1 MNRFKKPAM
10 PGAHA
15 RTTKPAILPFHG
27 LAISPAIGLTAQA
40 DQKGESRAM
49 TTSEEFDFIIVGAGS
64 AGCVLANR
72 LSADP
77 KNRVLL
83 LEAGGNDTDPWIHI
97 PAGFYRNI
105 YNPKVAWHYETEPV
119 PEMHNRR
126 ISWPRGKTLGGSSSI
141 NGLIYIR
148 GQSQDFDLWRQLGN
162 AGWSYDD
169 VLPYFRKAEDQEDG
183 ANPFHGTGGPLGVSS
198 LRTPHPLHDAF
209 IQAAQEAGYPYNSDF
224 NGVVQEGVGPLQLTV
239 KGRRRCSTA
248 VGYLNPAKHRPN
260 LKIEVRALTHTVL
273 MEGKRAVGVRYQQNG
288 VMHDAKARR
297 EVLLCGG
304 AINSPQL
311 LQLSGIGPGGL
322 LRSIGIPV
330 VHDLPGVGE
339 NLQDHIGGRMIYRC
353 VEGTVTMNEIYHSWT
368 RRLIAGAEWI
378 FARKGPLMT
387 GAGPIGLFVKTRP
400 ELDSPDV
407 QYQFLAGSAPKT
419 GDPMHPF
426 PACTL
431 VAIPC
436 RPESRGWLRIT
447 TSDPTRPPAM
457 QPNYLSTQ
465 RDRDTIVA
473 ALRVTRTIFA
483 TDSMRHWVTDELM
496 PGAQAETDE
505 ALLEHV
511 RATAGTTFHQTSTCM
526 MGPGPK
532 SVVDTE
538 LRVKGIEG
546 LRVIDA
552 AIMPTVVSG
561 NTNATVIMIAEKG
574 ADMILN
580 NAPSQQMA
588 A

>member
-1 MNRFKKPAM
+1 
-10 PGAHA
+10 
-15 RTTKPAILPFHG
+15 
-27 LAISPAIGLTAQA
+27 
-40 DQKGESRAM
+40 M
-49 TTSEEFDFIIVGAGS
+49 TTNEEYDYIIVGAGS

-72 LSADP
+72 LSANP
-77 KNRVLL
+77 TNRVLL
-83 LEAGGNDTDPWIHI
+83 LEAGGNDVDPWIHI

-105 YNPKVAWHYETEPV
+105 YNPKVAWYYETEPV
-119 PEMHNRR
+119 PELNNRR

-169 VLPYFRKAEDQEDG
+169 VLPYFRKAEDQEHG
-183 ANPFHGTGGPLGVSS
+183 ANEFHGQGGPLGVSS
-198 LRTPHPLHDAF
+198 LRTDHPLHDAF
-209 IQAAQEAGYPYNSDF
+209 MEAAQEAGYPYNPDF
-224 NGVVQEGVGPLQLTV
+224 NGAAQEGVGPLQLTV

-248 VGYLNPAKHRPN
+248 VGYLNPVKDRTN
-260 LKIEVRALTHTVL
+260 LRIEVRALTHKVL

-288 VMHDAKARR
+288 VMHDVKARR

-304 AINSPQL
+304 SINSPQL
-311 LQLSGIGPGGL
+311 LQLSGIGPGAL
-322 LRSIGIPV
+322 LQSVGIPV

-353 VEGTVTMNEIYHSWT
+353 IDGTVTMNEIYHSWM
-368 RRLIAGAEWI
+368 RRLYAGAEWI

-447 TSDPTRPPAM
+447 NPDPNTPPAM

-473 ALRVTRTIFA
+473 ALRVTRKIFA
-483 TDSMRHWVTDELM
+483 TDAMRPWIIDEFM
-496 PGAQAETDE
+496 PGAQADSDE
-505 ALLEHV
+505 DLLNHV
-511 RATAGTTFHQTSTCM
+511 RETAGTTFHQTSTCM

-538 LRVKGIEG
+538 LRVKGVEG

-552 AIMPTVVSG
+552 AVMPTVVSG

-574 ADMILN
+574 ADMILRG
-580 NAPSQQMA
+580 ATSQQLA